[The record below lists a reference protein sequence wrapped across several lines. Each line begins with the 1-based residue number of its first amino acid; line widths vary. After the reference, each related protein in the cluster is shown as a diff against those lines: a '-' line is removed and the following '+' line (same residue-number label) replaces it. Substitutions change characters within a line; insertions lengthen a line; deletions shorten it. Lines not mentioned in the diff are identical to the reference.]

1 MNNLE
6 AVLAVLTKQPM
17 VFSTVAGELVG
28 VTDAAAIANDSV
40 YLAVDLAAHPDSPE
54 EIARVLMKHGSRVG
68 VEMFHPL
75 VIGALNIILANIT
88 APAFDELKKRSPK
101 SDMRKEMSRNLIQME
116 MANGE
121 HIS

>member
-17 VFSTVAGELVG
+17 VFATVAGEPVG
-28 VTDAAAIANDSV
+28 VTDAAALANDSV

-75 VIGALNIILANIT
+75 VIGALNIVLSSVT
-88 APAFDELKKRSPK
+88 APAMDALKKRSPK
-101 SDMRKEMSRNLIQME
+101 QDMRKEMKRLLHHVEST
-116 MANGE
+116 NGVRPA
-121 HIS
+121 